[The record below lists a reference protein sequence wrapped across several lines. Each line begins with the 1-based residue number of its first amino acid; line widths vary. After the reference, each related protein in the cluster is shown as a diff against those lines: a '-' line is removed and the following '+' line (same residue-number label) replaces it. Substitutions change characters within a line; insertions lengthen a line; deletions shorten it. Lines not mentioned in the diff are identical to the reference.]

1 MVGTHRAH
9 GRREGRWRDVAIV
22 ELHLEVDGTGNTPGG
37 LPESPGGA
45 PATR

>member
-1 MVGTHRAH
+1 VGTHRAH

-22 ELHLEVDGTGNTPGG
+22 ELHLEQGPTGNAPGG
-37 LPESPGGA
+37 LPESEPPA